1 MKRRFLLASM
11 LVLLLLVVVVATAC
25 GGGTTT
31 TTAGPA
37 TTAAPTTTAG
47 PVTTAAPATDT
58 TTAPSSATTAAATK
72 TDTIKMGVITSM
84 TGVMAPGFKA
94 IYDSV
99 KPVQELINSKG
110 GITVGDTK
118 YNVEIIAYDDQST
131 TEGAMAA
138 INKLIGDGVKY
149 LYAPMFMPNNL
160 AIAQLC
166 EENKIIRVK
175 SFGAGNVEVNPKNP
189 YMFFVNSG
197 VENITPF
204 YDYALQKYPNVKTV
218 AILAPDDPGGATYI
232 ELIKKAIKDHG
243 LTEAYFELYPIPTE
257 DYYPIL
263 NKALAT
269 KPDAI
274 DMVYGIPPWTSAII
288 NQSRELGFKGPIF
301 ATCCGGDANI
311 VLSMVKPEYAHD
323 ILNAA
328 PDVNSD
334 KMLPLVKELG
344 TLVKKQGT
352 SFEMDSLHLL
362 DAFTIMG
369 QAMSGAGS
377 IDTEKVLAYIDSGKM
392 TSFDTIYGPGS
403 WNSHPEV
410 YGNDHCGKKPLLMSV
425 YMDGK
430 VTFDFVK

>member
-1 MKRRFLLASM
+1 MNKRLLLAGIFV
-11 LVLLLLVVVVATAC
+11 VLLAVMLTTAAC
-25 GGGTTT
+25 GEETTT
-31 TTAGPA
+31 TTA
-37 TTAAPTTTAG
+37 AAPD
-47 PVTTAAPATDT
+47 TTAAPATDT
-58 TTAPSSATTAAATK
+58 TAAPATDTTAAPSSDTTAAPTTK
-72 TDTIKMGVITSM
+72 TETLKMGVITSV

-99 KPVQELINSKG
+99 GPVQELINSKG
-110 GITVGDTK
+110 GFTVGDTQ
-118 YNVEIIAYDDQST
+118 YNIEIVAYDDQSSP
-131 TEGAMAA
+131 EGAITA

-175 SFGAGNVEVNPKNP
+175 SFGAGNIEVNPENP

-218 AILAPDDPGGATYI
+218 AIIAPDDPGGATYI
-232 ELIKKAIKDHG
+232 ELLKQAIKDHG
-243 LTEAYFELYPIPTE
+243 LTEAYYELYPIPTE

-263 NKALAT
+263 NKALAA

-274 DMVYGIPPWTSAII
+274 DVVYGIPPWTSAII
-288 NQSRELGFKGPIF
+288 NQSRELGFTGPVF
-301 ATCCGGDANI
+301 ATCTGGDPNI
-311 VLSMVKPEYAHD
+311 VNAMLKPEYSYD

-334 KMLPLVKELG
+334 KMLPIVKELG
-344 TLVKKQGT
+344 ELVKAQGT
-352 SFEMDSLHLL
+352 SWEMDSLHLL
-362 DAFTIMG
+362 DSFTILG
-369 QAMSGAGS
+369 QAMAGAGS
-377 IDTEKVLAYIDSGKM
+377 IDTEKVVAYIDSGEM
-392 TSFDTIYGPGS
+392 SSFDTIYGPGS

-410 YGNDHCGKKPLLMSV
+410 YGNDHCGKKPLLMSTYEDAV
-425 YMDGK
+425 IS
-430 VTFDFVK
+430 FEFLQ

>member
-1 MKRRFLLASM
+1 
-11 LVLLLLVVVVATAC
+11 
-25 GGGTTT
+25 
-31 TTAGPA
+31 
-37 TTAAPTTTAG
+37 
-47 PVTTAAPATDT
+47 
-58 TTAPSSATTAAATK
+58 
-72 TDTIKMGVITSM
+72 
-84 TGVMAPGFKA
+84 MAPGFKA

-99 KPVQELINSKG
+99 KPVQDLINSKG
-110 GITVGDTK
+110 GFKVGADT
-118 YNVEIIAYDDQST
+118 YNIEIVAYDDQSSP
-131 TEGAMAA
+131 EGATTA
-138 INKLIGDGVKY
+138 INKLIEDGVKY

-166 EENKIIRVK
+166 EENKIIRIK
-175 SFGAGNVEVNPKNP
+175 SFGAGNIEVNPQNP
-189 YMFFVNSG
+189 YMFFSNSG

-232 ELIKKAIKDHG
+232 ELIKQTIKDHG

-269 KPDAI
+269 NPDVI
-274 DMVYGIPPWTSAII
+274 DVIYGIPPWTSAII
-288 NQSRELGFKGPIF
+288 NQSRELGFNGPIF

-311 VLSMVKPEYAHD
+311 VNSMIKPEYAHD

-334 KMLPLVKELG
+334 KMLPIVKELG
-344 TLVKKQGT
+344 DLVKEQGT
-352 SFEMDSLHLL
+352 SWEMDSLHLL
-362 DAFTIMG
+362 DAFSVIG
-369 QAMSGAGS
+369 QAISGAGS
-377 IDTEKVLAYIDSGKM
+377 IETDKVLAYIDSGAM
-392 TSFDTIYGPGS
+392 TGFETIYGPGS

-410 YGNDHCGKKPLLMSV
+410 YGNNHCGLKPLLMST

-430 VTFDFVK
+430 VTFEFVE

>member
-1 MKRRFLLASM
+1 MKKRLLVACI
-11 LVLLLLVVVVATAC
+11 LVLLLAVAMVTVAC
-25 GGGTTT
+25 GGETTT
-31 TTAGPA
+31 TTA
-37 TTAAPTTTAG
+37 AASATTAG

-58 TTAPSSATTAAATK
+58 TGAPSSDSTAAPAK
-72 TDTIKMGVITSM
+72 TETLKMGVITSM

-110 GITVGDTK
+110 GFKVGDTQ
-118 YNVEIIAYDDQST
+118 YNIEIVAYDDQST

-160 AIAQLC
+160 AITQLC

-175 SFGAGNVEVNPKNP
+175 AFGAGNVEVNPQNP

-204 YDYALQKYPNVKTV
+204 YDYALKKYPNVKTV
-218 AILAPDDPGGATYI
+218 AIIAPDDPGGATYI
-232 ELIKKAIKDHG
+232 ELLKKAIKDHG

-257 DYYPIL
+257 DFYPIL
-263 NKALAT
+263 NKALAA

-274 DMVYGIPPWTSAII
+274 DVVYGIPPWTAAII
-288 NQSRELGFKGPIF
+288 NQSRELGFTGPIF
-301 ATCCGGDANI
+301 APCTGGDPNI
-311 VLSMVKPEYAHD
+311 VNSMLKPEYSHD

-328 PDVNSD
+328 PDVTSD
-334 KMLPLVKELG
+334 KMLPIVKELG
-344 TLVKKQGT
+344 ELVKKQGT
-352 SFEMDSLHLL
+352 SWEMDSLHLL
-362 DAFTIMG
+362 DSFTILG
-369 QAMSGAGS
+369 QAMAGAGS
-377 IDTEKVLAYIDSGKM
+377 IDTTAVLAYIDSGKM
-392 TSFDTIYGPGS
+392 AAFDTIYGPGA

-410 YGNDHCGKKPLLMSV
+410 YGNNHCGLKPLLMST

-430 VTFDFVK
+430 VTFDFVQ

>member
-1 MKRRFLLASM
+1 MNKRFLVTCLV
-11 LVLLLLVVVVATAC
+11 LVLLLAVSILAVAC
-25 GGGTTT
+25 GGEEATT
-31 TTAGPA
+31 TTAGGEA
-37 TTAAPTTTAG
+37 
-47 PVTTAAPATDT
+47 
-58 TTAPSSATTAAATK
+58 K
-72 TDTIKMGVITSM
+72 TLKMGVITSM

-110 GITVGDTK
+110 GFKVGADT
-118 YNVEIIAYDDQST
+118 YNIEIVAYDDQSSP
-131 TEGAMAA
+131 EGATAA
-138 INKLIGDGVKY
+138 INKLIEDGVKY

-166 EENKIIRVK
+166 EENKIIRIK
-175 SFGAGNVEVNPKNP
+175 SFGAGSIEVNPQHP
-189 YMFFVNSG
+189 FMFFSNSG

-204 YDYALQKYPNVKTV
+204 YDYALQKYPDVKRV

-232 ELIKKAIKDHG
+232 ELIKQAIKEHG
-243 LTEAYFELYPIPTE
+243 LEEAYFELYPIPTE

-263 NKALAT
+263 NKALAA

-274 DMVYGIPPWTSAII
+274 DVIYGIPPWTSAII
-288 NQSRELGFKGPIF
+288 NQSRELGFTGPIF

-311 VLSMVKPEYAHD
+311 VNAMVKPEYAYD

-334 KMLPLVKELG
+334 KMLPIVKELG
-344 TLVKKQGT
+344 ELVKAQGT
-352 SFEMDSLHLL
+352 SWEMDSLHLL
-362 DAFTIMG
+362 DAFTVLG
-369 QAMSGAGS
+369 QAFTGAGS
-377 IDTEKVLAYIDSGKM
+377 VDTEKVVAYIDSDAM
-392 TSFDTIYGPGS
+392 TGFDTIYGPGS

-410 YGNDHCGKKPLLMSV
+410 YGNNHCGKKPLLMST

-430 VTFDFVK
+430 VTFEFIQ